1 MTVLKNPLKTD
12 LIDFHSHI
20 LPGIDDG
27 ARSPDE
33 SLKML
38 ELMAAQGVSKVVSTS
53 HFYPERESPESFL
66 SRRAKAVGRLR
77 TVMRDGLPDVYLGAE
92 VAYFPGISRCEQLP
106 ELAIRGTRLILIEMP
121 FCRWS
126 PTVTDELFT
135 IRDSMGLTPIIAHI
149 ERYIDQRP
157 GAFGELAAG
166 GILLQSNA
174 EHFLDFWH
182 KRRAIKLLENGYIHL
197 LGSDCHRIDRRMPN
211 LPEAAQYILDKLGED
226 AAEKPFLRAASL
238 LK

>member
-1 MTVLKNPLKTD
+1 MTVLRNPLKID

-27 ARSPDE
+27 ARTSEE

-53 HFYPERESPESFL
+53 HFYPEHESPDSFL
-66 SRRAKAVGRLR
+66 SRRTKAAGRLKAV
-77 TVMRDGLPDVYLGAE
+77 MHDGLPDIYLGAE
-92 VAYFPGISRCEQLP
+92 VAYFPGISRCEQLT
-106 ELAIRGTRLILIEMP
+106 ELAIRGTRLILVEMP

-126 PTVTDELFT
+126 SAVIDELFT
-135 IRDSMGLTPIIAHI
+135 IRDSMGLIPVVAHI

-157 GAFGELAAG
+157 GTFGELAAD

-182 KRRAIKLLENGYIHL
+182 KRRALKLLENGYIHL
-197 LGSDCHRIDRRMPN
+197 LGSDCHRIDRRVPN
-211 LPEAAQYILDKLGED
+211 LPEAAQYIRDKLGEA
-226 AAEKPFLRAASL
+226 AAEQPFRRAAAL
-238 LK
+238 LR

>member
-20 LPGIDDG
+20 RPGIDDG

-92 VAYFPGISRCEQLP
+92 VAYFPR
-106 ELAIRGTRLILIEMP
+106 
-121 FCRWS
+121 
-126 PTVTDELFT
+126 
-135 IRDSMGLTPIIAHI
+135 
-149 ERYIDQRP
+149 
-157 GAFGELAAG
+157 
-166 GILLQSNA
+166 
-174 EHFLDFWH
+174 H
-182 KRRAIKLLENGYIHL
+182 KPL
-197 LGSDCHRIDRRMPN
+197 
-211 LPEAAQYILDKLGED
+211 
-226 AAEKPFLRAASL
+226 
-238 LK
+238 